1 MLDETTNS
9 REELIRNIREASR
22 DNRNRINSRTSTVH
36 QDNNNT
42 YGEEELGSNSS
53 FLKIRCFLA
62 ASLFIGF
69 LVLQSTNSSILKYD
83 ATKILDKISTDIT
96 VQNVMNQVKQF
107 VSSSLNN
114 TDLSTDIL
122 EPSTEKELP

>member
-1 MLDETTNS
+1 MFF
-9 REELIRNIREASR
+9 
-22 DNRNRINSRTSTVH
+22 
-36 QDNNNT
+36 
-42 YGEEELGSNSS
+42 SS
-53 FLKIRCFLA
+53 Q
-62 ASLFIGF
+62 LFIGF